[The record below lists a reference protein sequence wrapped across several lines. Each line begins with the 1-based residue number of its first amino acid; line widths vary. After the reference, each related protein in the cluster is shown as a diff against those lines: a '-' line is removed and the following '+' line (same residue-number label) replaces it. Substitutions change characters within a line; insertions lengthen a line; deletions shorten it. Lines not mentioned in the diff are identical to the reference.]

1 MCCCWLG
8 WWLPGRSR
16 WTSYCVDEAL
26 WGPLCLRQKKVSWR
40 RPAYS
45 RPRSRSDTH
54 PRHAK
59 MHEWAQPDK
68 SGKACMYT
76 VLKISQAENGVCCLL
91 VISCAS
97 KEHET
102 LSFRIWTK
110 KVNGPWTLLGSICCL
125 WLPKESLWVLPSP
138 WETLAPPPLFLPPL
152 MSLLS
157 QKSSFKLRTVLCS
170 QLAVAPYLVACWW
183 MLNNQLSG
191 KNKPWLIAF
200 AYLCGVNTPIIAD
213 FKLPTCYQW
222 A

>member
-138 WETLAPPPLFLPPL
+138 WETLAPPPTFPSTIDVSTFSKVIFQTTYSTLLPAG
-152 MSLLS
+152 
-157 QKSSFKLRTVLCS
+157 CS
-170 QLAVAPYLVACWW
+170 TLPSGMLVNA
-183 MLNNQLSG
+183 
-191 KNKPWLIAF
+191 
-200 AYLCGVNTPIIAD
+200 
-213 FKLPTCYQW
+213 
-222 A
+222 